1 MATELKKTGDF
12 LLKSKHHD
20 RPFIADACYKETG
33 SKKPCII
40 FVHGFKGFKDWGFWN
55 LLAETFASQDFVFI
69 KLNLSHNGTTPEHP
83 VDFADLEAF
92 SENTFS
98 IELDDIG
105 ILIDTLE
112 NGNLP
117 LPETEIDSKN
127 IHLIGHS
134 RGGGLVLLKGA
145 EDERVLTVTA
155 WAPIHNLKERWPQE
169 VLDQW
174 KKDGIFYIDNSRTKQ
189 KMPLKYKLVEDV
201 LNNEDRLNIPRAVQR
216 MDRPILMIHGTKDE
230 TLEYSHTVQLAK
242 LSPYVQLEIIE
253 DGTHSF
259 GGKHPY
265 AATDLPDHAKKVLD
279 LTLNFLRA

>member
-20 RPFIADACYKETG
+20 RPFIADACYVQTD
-33 SKKPCII
+33 SKKPCIV
-40 FVHGFKGFKDWGFWN
+40 FVHGFKGFKDWGFWHLIGEN
-55 LLAETFASQDFVFI
+55 FAMQGFVFI

-83 VDFADLEAF
+83 YDFVDLEAF

-105 ILIDTLE
+105 VLINEVE
-112 NGNLP
+112 NNRVP
-117 LPETEIDSKN
+117 IPENELDSHN

-145 EDERVLTVTA
+145 EDERIKSITA
-155 WAPIHNLKERWPQE
+155 WAPIHNLRERWPQE

-174 KKDGIFYIDNSRTKQ
+174 KRDGIYYIDNSRTKQ
-189 KMPLKYKLVEDV
+189 KMPLKYQLVEDV
-201 LNNEDRLNIPRAVQR
+201 SNNVARLNIPRAVQQ
-216 MDRPILMIHGTKDE
+216 MDRPMLLVHGTRDE
-230 TLEYSHTVQLAK
+230 TLNYLHTEQLAK
-242 LSPYVQLEIIE
+242 LSAYARLELIE

-265 AATDLPDHAKKVLD
+265 METDLPDHTKQVLD
-279 LTLNFLRA
+279 LTFNFLRA